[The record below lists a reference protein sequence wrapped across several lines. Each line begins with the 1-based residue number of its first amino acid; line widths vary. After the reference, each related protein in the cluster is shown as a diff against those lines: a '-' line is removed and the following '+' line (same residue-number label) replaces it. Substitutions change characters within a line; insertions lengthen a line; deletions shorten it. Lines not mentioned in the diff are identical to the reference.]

1 MEAFLQFLVVLLNRQ
16 EKEFLYELTMLQN
29 RYFHLIQASTIM
41 LSVALSLVSVSV
53 VGIVIHELEV
63 QEFGLFFFSKL
74 GVVVFVGFT
83 VIVVLQYYRDRERDK
98 LAKLAEEIKRK
109 YVW

>member
-1 MEAFLQFLVVLLNRQ
+1 MVSLNRE
-16 EKEFLYELTMLQN
+16 EKEFLYELIMLQN

-41 LSVALSLVSVSV
+41 LSVALSLLSVSV
-53 VGIVIHELEV
+53 IEIVLHELEL

-74 GVVVFVGFT
+74 GVVVFVGFV
-83 VIVVLQYYRDRERDK
+83 VIIVILYYRDREREK